1 MPRRPGQAA
10 QRFWRNVLPSRA
22 ATCPRRHTVFRAANF
37 LDCQARHPPNRNV
50 GAGLLLF
57 GSETLA
63 PRRIHFSYNWPPS
76 ASAGWPGRKG
86 GRTEMRTFLLG
97 FVAAFVVLP
106 LVALGYF
113 RLGLAAVQSDATP
126 PGWESALMRS
136 AVHASVRRSAAAIQS
151 PPQD

>member
-22 ATCPRRHTVFRAANF
+22 ATCPRRHAVFRAANF
-37 LDCQARHPPNRNV
+37 LDRQAWHPPNRNV
-50 GAGLLLF
+50 GAVLLLF

-76 ASAGWPGRKG
+76 ASPGWPGRKG

-97 FVAAFVVLP
+97 FFPPFVVLP
-106 LVALGYF
+106 LAALPYF
-113 RLGLAAVQSDATP
+113 RLRLPPVQTIA
-126 PGWESALMRS
+126 
-136 AVHASVRRSAAAIQS
+136 
-151 PPQD
+151 